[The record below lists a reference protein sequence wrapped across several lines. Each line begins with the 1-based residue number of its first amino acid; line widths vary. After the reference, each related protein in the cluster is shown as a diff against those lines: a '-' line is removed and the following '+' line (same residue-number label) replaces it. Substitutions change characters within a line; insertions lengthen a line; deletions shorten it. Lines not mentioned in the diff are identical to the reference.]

1 MMTRGCNGISGRER
15 LRAVAASV
23 HRHGG
28 RLFRFAS
35 RRSTITSGLVLVIPV
50 VALAQ
55 PLGLLL
61 WARLRLLTTIPRTA
75 MATEEPT
82 RIAADPGVVRF
93 PDLPASGLDDVFDR
107 DPMHVSPHHFPRS
120 TPRAT
125 ELEVGPKSDGGSAED
140 EGHEARLLRERLA
153 FIVSNV
159 RVQGLIS
166 DRGIA
171 LIDGR
176 ACRVGDEIPV
186 GAEGVEMRL
195 LEVRAGSVV
204 IEVGGCEFVLR
215 LIAGGNGS
223 VDIRPQDEEFKQP

>member
-1 MMTRGCNGISGRER
+1 MSRESNRISGGAR
-15 LRAVAASV
+15 LRAVVDSV
-23 HRHGG
+23 RRQGV
-28 RLFRFAS
+28 RLVRFGS
-35 RRSTITSGLVLVIPV
+35 RRSTITSGLVLAIPV
-50 VALAQ
+50 AALAQ

-93 PDLPASGLDDVFDR
+93 PDLPDTGLDGVFKR

-120 TPRAT
+120 TPLSLESAVWPKT
-125 ELEVGPKSDGGSAED
+125 EAESAED
-140 EGHEARLLRERLA
+140 EGHEARMMRERLVS
-153 FIVSNV
+153 IVSSV

-176 ACRVGDEIPV
+176 ACRIGDEIPV
-186 GAEGVEMRL
+186 GSEGFEIRL
-195 LEVRAGSVV
+195 LEVRTGSVV
-204 IEVGGCEFVLR
+204 IEIGGCEFVLR

>member
-1 MMTRGCNGISGRER
+1 MSIVPGRMSTRARFQGIAAAVR
-15 LRAVAASV
+15 LRSA
-23 HRHGG
+23 
-28 RLFRFAS
+28 RLVRFGT
-35 RRSTITSGLVLVIPV
+35 RRSTVISGLVLVIPL

-82 RIAADPGVVRF
+82 GIATGPGVVQF
-93 PDLPASGLDDVFDR
+93 PDLPDPGLDAEFRR
-107 DPMHVSPHHFPRS
+107 DPMRVSPHHFPRPTS
-120 TPRAT
+120 TSVEPR
-125 ELEVGPKSDGGSAED
+125 VGSKSGVGSTED
-140 EGHEARLLRERLA
+140 ESSEARRVRDRLA
-153 FIVSNV
+153 STISGV

-176 ACRVGDEIPV
+176 ACRIGDEIPV
-186 GAEGVEMRL
+186 GADGVEIRL
-195 LEVRAGSVV
+195 LEVRTGSVV
-204 IEVGGCEFVLR
+204 IEAGGHEFVLR

-223 VDIRPQDEEFKQP
+223 VDIRPQGEELKQP

>member
-1 MMTRGCNGISGRER
+1 MNRDSNGSSGRAR
-15 LRAVAASV
+15 LRAMSASV
-23 HRHGG
+23 RRRGG
-28 RLFRFAS
+28 RLVRFAS

-82 RIAADPGVVRF
+82 RVAVDPGVVRF
-93 PDLPASGLDDVFDR
+93 PDLPDSGLDEAFGR
-107 DPMHVSPHHFPRS
+107 DPMYVSPHHFPRS
-120 TPRAT
+120 TPQSS
-125 ELEVGPKSDGGSAED
+125 EPEVGSKSGVGSAED
-140 EGHEARLLRERLA
+140 EGYEARLMRERLA
-153 FIVSNV
+153 SIVSSV

-176 ACRVGDEIPV
+176 ACRIGDEIPV
-186 GAEGVEMRL
+186 GAEGVQIRL
-195 LEVRAGSVV
+195 LEVRTGSVV
-204 IEVGGCEFVLR
+204 IEIDGCEFVLR

>member
-1 MMTRGCNGISGRER
+1 MNHGCNRISGRAR
-15 LRAVAASV
+15 VQAMAASV
-23 HRHGG
+23 RRRGG
-28 RLFRFAS
+28 GLVRFAS
-35 RRSTITSGLVLVIPV
+35 RRSTITSGLVLVVPV
-50 VALAQ
+50 IALAQ

-82 RIAADPGVVRF
+82 RIAADPDLIRF
-93 PDLPASGLDDVFDR
+93 PDLPDPGLDPAFGR

-120 TPRAT
+120 TPRSS
-125 ELEVGPKSDGGSAED
+125 EPEVGPKSGVVSTED
-140 EGHEARLLRERLA
+140 EGHEARMMRERLA
-153 FIVSNV
+153 SIVSGV

-176 ACRVGDEIPV
+176 ACRVGDQIPA
-186 GAEGVEMRL
+186 GTEGVEIRL
-195 LEVRAGSVV
+195 LEVRTGSVV
-204 IEVGGCEFVLR
+204 IEIDGCEFVLR